1 MAHAAAALSGGFDDP
16 AAQSSRAFRVI
27 LDAMARPG
35 TIGRAEGAAPPA
47 PVSPA
52 MGLVALTLC
61 DGGTP
66 CRLSPALAA
75 SDFPDWL
82 RFHCGAPVTD
92 DPAEAAFAFGTPAD
106 LLPADQWPMGTPEY
120 PDRGATLV
128 LEIPGFTG
136 AEARLFGPGIKH
148 AATLPLGDALADIA
162 ALRAFNSYP
171 LGLDLILCAGD
182 RLAALPRTTRL
193 EG

>member
-27 LDAMARPG
+27 LGAMAAPG

-66 CRLSPALAA
+66 CWLSPALAA

-92 DPAEAAFAFGTPAD
+92 DRGQAAFAFGAPAE
-106 LLPADQWPMGTPEY
+106 LLPADSWPMGDPEY

-128 LEIPGFTG
+128 LEVPGFDG
-136 AEARLFGPGIKH
+136 AEARLSGPGIKD
-148 AATLPLGDALADIA
+148 AAALPLGNAASDIA
-162 ALRAFNSYP
+162 ALRAFNAYP

-182 RLAALPRTTRL
+182 RFAALPRTTKL